1 MVQPEDDEGVEVKQ
15 TVSQTLLPAQWWW
28 AYMDALGAALER
40 EPCQQTIDRF
50 PESKEAEEAVRKGKG
65 CITCGASAFLDLCAF
80 TQLLAQKIDE
90 SLTPVSVCALL
101 FTCVA
106 YRF

>member
-1 MVQPEDDEGVEVKQ
+1 M
-15 TVSQTLLPAQWWW
+15 
-28 AYMDALGAALER
+28 
-40 EPCQQTIDRF
+40 
-50 PESKEAEEAVRKGKG
+50 ESKPGEEAEEHRPLREAEVAEAEEAVRKGKA
-65 CITCGASAFLDLCAF
+65 CLTCGASAFRDLCAF